1 MATQSLSFEASPR
14 ELIGKSVKELR
25 RAGIVPIHVYG
36 SGLESLNLQ
45 ADASVV
51 RSIVAEAGTNIPVTV
66 SVKGLDSSLFSF
78 IREVQR
84 HPLTEAILHVDFLQV
99 PLTQTM
105 TSGVPITIV
114 GEAPA
119 VRFMGGV
126 LNQALQTIQVECF
139 PLDVPQGVEVDIST
153 LEDFDR
159 SIYVSDIDLGPKVT
173 ILSGPDEM
181 IARVN
186 APRVA
191 VEEEVLPGQAGEETG
206 GILEANAS
214 PGAGEA
220 PSEG

>member
-1 MATQSLSFEASPR
+1 MAMQSLSFEASPR

-45 ADASVV
+45 ADASAV
-51 RSIVAEAGTNIPVTV
+51 RSIVANAGTNIPVTV
-66 SVKGLDSSLFSF
+66 SVKDLDASLFSF

-105 TSGVPITIV
+105 TADVPITIV

-119 VRFMGGV
+119 VRYMGGV
-126 LNQALQTIQVECF
+126 LNQALQAIQVECF
-139 PLDVPQGVEVDIST
+139 PLDVPPSVEIDISV

-159 SIYVSDIDLGPKVT
+159 SIYVSDVDLGPKVT
-173 ILSGPDEM
+173 VLSGPDEM
-181 IARVN
+181 IARIN

-191 VEEEVLPGQAGEETG
+191 VEAEDEIASVVGEGEG
-206 GILEANAS
+206 VDAS
-214 PGAGEA
+214 PATEEPA
-220 PSEG
+220 SEV

>member
-1 MATQSLSFEASPR
+1 MTSQSLSFEASPR

-36 SGLESLNLQ
+36 SDLDSINLQ

-51 RSIVAEAGTNIPVTV
+51 RRIVAEAGTNIPVTV
-66 SVKGLDSSLFSF
+66 SVKALDASVFSF

-105 TSGVPITIV
+105 TADVPITIA
-114 GEAPA
+114 GESPA
-119 VRFMGGV
+119 MRYLGGV
-126 LNQALQTIQVECF
+126 LNQALQSIQVECF
-139 PLDVPQGVEVDIST
+139 PLDVPPSVEIDISV

-159 SIYVSDIDLGPKVT
+159 SIYVSDVDLGPKVT
-173 ILSGPDEM
+173 ILSSPDEM
-181 IARVN
+181 IVRVN

-191 VEEEVLPGQAGEETG
+191 VETEGEIADVAGEG
-206 GILEANAS
+206 AGADAS
-214 PGAGEA
+214 PATDA
-220 PSEG
+220 PDPEE